1 MSKHETELR
10 RRLAGSNVDIYETM
24 SWFLTAID
32 AQAYVHGKLGEPD
45 LSAFEREFL
54 HANVERYQQA
64 RLDRMSPD
72 DLLNKMATA
81 EPDPNAPKIDMSG
94 LSDRQVI
101 AAAFNGPYF
110 DSATAELVKRA
121 NAKCVT
127 VADFIRAA
135 LRGDRA

>member
-10 RRLAGSNVDIYETM
+10 RRLAGDNVDIYETM

-32 AQAYVHGKLGEPD
+32 AQAYVDGKPGEPD
-45 LSAFEREFL
+45 LSEFEREFL
-54 HANVERYQQA
+54 RANVERDDKA

-72 DLLNKMATA
+72 DLFNKMATA
-81 EPDPNAPKIDMSG
+81 KPDPNAPKVDMSE

-101 AAAFNGPYF
+101 AAAFNGPYV

-135 LRGDRA
+135 LRAG